1 MSIVVRP
8 FAIEDH
14 TRVLALWAQCPGIGL
29 NDADSRENIAAYLH
43 RNPGMSFVAE
53 ADDTLVA
60 AVLCGHDG
68 RRGYLNHLAVLPPFR
83 RRGLGRALVQHCLE
97 ALRGAGVGK
106 CHLFVFP
113 ENETALRFW
122 QKIGWIQRTD
132 LCIVSRLTETP

>member
-1 MSIVVRP
+1 MPIVVRP

-14 TRVLALWAQCPGIGL
+14 HRVLGLWTQCTGIGL
-29 NDADSRENIAAYLH
+29 SDADTRENISAYLE

-53 ADDTLVA
+53 ADNTLVA

-68 RRGYLNHLAVLPPFR
+68 RRGYLNHLAVLPSFR
-83 RRGLGRALVQHCLE
+83 RQGLGRIMVQHCLE
-97 ALRGAGVGK
+97 ALKGVGIGK

-122 QKIGWIQRTD
+122 QQIGWTQRTD
-132 LCIVSRLTETP
+132 LCIVSRLTETR